1 MVKLTQNFRSH
12 PAILK
17 FPDERF
23 YKGEL
28 QPCGDP
34 NVIISFIGSKHLEA
48 KKFPIVFHAMAG
60 EDAREASSPSFF
72 NVDEV
77 LDVKKTVEELRSD
90 RKLHLSS

>member
-1 MVKLTQNFRSH
+1 
-12 PAILK
+12 
-17 FPDERF
+17 
-23 YKGEL
+23 
-28 QPCGDP
+28 
-34 NVIISFIGSKHLEA
+34 
-48 KKFPIVFHAMAG
+48 MAG